1 MKQTE
6 VIRNLIAN
14 GWIPLRQLGVLL
26 NKPDRSIYG
35 RQVTRNPVP
44 TVRIGGTQ
52 RVYTDA
58 VIEEIKRAK
67 SLEPGEAEV
76 LLSIL
81 KTGLKDKERK
91 EGTHA

>member
-1 MKQTE
+1 MTQMSVLK
-6 VIRNLIAN
+6 RLIEQ

-44 TVRIGGTQ
+44 TIRIGGIE
-52 RVYTDA
+52 RVYTDT
-58 VIEEIKRAK
+58 VIDEIKTAK
-67 SLEPGEAEV
+67 SLESGEAEV

-81 KTGLKDKERK
+81 QSGLRSKKKQEQK
-91 EGTHA
+91 HA